1 MLLITIPTTAAAT
14 ITAIATTPI
23 MVEAMTTAIL
33 EVAITVAAQ

>member
-14 ITAIATTPI
+14 FTAIVVTPI

-33 EVAITVAAQ
+33 EAAITVAAQ